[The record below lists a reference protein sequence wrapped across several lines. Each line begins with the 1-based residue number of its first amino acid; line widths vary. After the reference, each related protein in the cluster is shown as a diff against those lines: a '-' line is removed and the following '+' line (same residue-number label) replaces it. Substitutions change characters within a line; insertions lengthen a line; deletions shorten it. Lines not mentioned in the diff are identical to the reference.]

1 MASCRLTRQTSP
13 HGDPEPRHG
22 SGGCWSS
29 CAQVRQVGLPAPR
42 TRACDR
48 ASCSP
53 GAEGW
58 PPQPLTGGAPQVC
71 RPPAAHTP
79 ACWGLIT
86 FTTSVPVG
94 VWWGVKVCGHHDCYP
109 TVTGDAAGPPGPG
122 HSASTER
129 ALTRTGANGS
139 SPGAGPRC
147 QRFSILLTLAAALR
161 GGVPA
166 APCSRRRLGC
176 RQVTPSSHSRQEEG

>member
-1 MASCRLTRQTSP
+1 MRPRPCQRPRSWQAAGSLGRPPPTAA
-13 HGDPEPRHG
+13 PEPRHG

-29 CAQVRQVGLPAPR
+29 CTQVRQVGLPAPR

-48 ASCSP
+48 ASCSL

-58 PPQPLTGGAPQVC
+58 PPQPLAGGAPQVS

-94 VWWGVKVCGHHDCYP
+94 IWLGVKVCGRRANRHP
-109 TVTGDAAGPPGPG
+109 TVTGDAAGPLGPG
-122 HSASTER
+122 HGASTER
-129 ALTRTGANGS
+129 ALTRTGANSS
-139 SPGAGPRC
+139 SPGAGLAV
-147 QRFSILLTLAAALR
+147 SILT
-161 GGVPA
+161 
-166 APCSRRRLGC
+166 SY
-176 RQVTPSSHSRQEEG
+176 